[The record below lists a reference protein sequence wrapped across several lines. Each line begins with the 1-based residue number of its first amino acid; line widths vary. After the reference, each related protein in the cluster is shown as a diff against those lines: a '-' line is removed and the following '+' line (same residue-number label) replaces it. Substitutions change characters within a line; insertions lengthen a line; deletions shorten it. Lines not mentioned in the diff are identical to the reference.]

1 MSDEATASRRTIDH
15 APVLEAGAAAAH
27 AKPSGIRD
35 WLTTVDHK
43 KIGILYG
50 VSSLFFMLVGGL
62 EALLIRTQLARPE
75 NNLISAEMY
84 NQIFTM
90 HGTTMVFLV
99 GMPIAVA
106 LFNYIIPLQIGA
118 RDVAFPRLN
127 ALSFWIFLF
136 AALFMNASFLVGAAP
151 NGGWFGYANLTSK
164 QYSPGLN
171 IDFWVLGLQ
180 ALGAASIMGGVNFI
194 TTIINLRAP
203 GMRLMRLPL
212 FTWMAFFT
220 SFLIVTA
227 LPVLAVALFLLT
239 FDRFWGTNFFVTQA
253 GGDPI
258 LWQHLFW
265 MFGHPEVYI
274 LILPAFGIVSE
285 IIPTFSRKPLFG
297 YAVMVYSGSLIALIG
312 WGVWS
317 HHMFATGLGPIADA
331 FFTIATMII
340 AIPTGV
346 KIFNWLATMWGG
358 ALKLTTAMLYS
369 IGMIATF
376 TIGGI
381 SGMMHA
387 TSPHDLQQTDTY
399 FVVAHFHYVLIGGLI
414 FAVFAS
420 LYYWFPKMTGK
431 FMSEKLGKWNF
442 WLFFIGFNLTFM
454 PQHWIG
460 LLGMPRRVFTYSA
473 ELGLTGLNQL
483 STAGAYI
490 QAISVVLLFI
500 NLVRSYRRGAP
511 AGPNPWSGATLEWA
525 TTSPPPE
532 HNFNRI
538 PTVHSREPLWV
549 EQQNVENAARGPLDL
564 HIHMPPNS
572 YWPIITAFG
581 AVLTFA
587 LFLTSA
593 WWGPLI
599 GLVWVAIG
607 VINWAFEP
615 V

>member
-1 MSDEATASRRTIDH
+1 MTTVEAH
-15 APVLEAGAAAAH
+15 APQHAH
-27 AKPSGIRD
+27 AARSGLWD

-43 KIGILYG
+43 KIGLLYLG
-50 VSSLFFMLVGGL
+50 SALFFMLVGGL
-62 EALLIRTQLARPE
+62 EALLIRIQLAKPE
-75 NNLISAEMY
+75 NTFLSADAY

-90 HGTTMVFLV
+90 HGTTMVFFV
-99 GMPIAVA
+99 GMPVAVA
-106 LFNYIIPLQIGA
+106 LFNYIVPLQIGA

-127 ALSFWIFLF
+127 ALSYWIFF
-136 AALFMNASFLVGAAP
+136 FGAIFMNISLLLGIAP
-151 NGGWFGYANLTSK
+151 NGGWFGYANLTST
-164 QYSPGLN
+164 QFSPGVN

-203 GMRLMRLPL
+203 GMRLMRMPL
-212 FTWMAFFT
+212 FTWMALIT
-220 SFLIVTA
+220 SFIIVTA
-227 LPVLAVALFLLT
+227 LPVFAVALFLLT
-239 FDRFWGTNFFVTQA
+239 FDRFWGTNFFVVQG

-285 IIPTFSRKPLFG
+285 VIPTFSRKPLFG
-297 YAVMVYSGSLIALIG
+297 YAVMVYSGVLIG
-312 WGVWS
+312 LISWGVWA

-346 KIFNWLATMWGG
+346 KIFNWIATMWGG
-358 ALKLTTAMLYS
+358 SIRFSVAMMYA

-414 FAVFAS
+414 FAVFGS
-420 LYYWFPKMTGK
+420 LFYWFPKITGK
-431 FMSEKLGKWNF
+431 FMDEKLGKWTF
-442 WLFFIGFNLTFM
+442 WVFFIGFNLTFM
-454 PQHWIG
+454 PMHWTG
-460 LLGMPRRVFTYSA
+460 LLGMPRRIFTYSA
-473 ELGLTGLNQL
+473 ELGLDNLNMIA
-483 STAGAYI
+483 TVGAFI
-490 QAISVVLLFI
+490 QAISVVMLFANVI
-500 NLVRSYRRGAP
+500 RSYLRGAP
-511 AGPNPWSGATLEWA
+511 APNNPWNAATLEWA
-525 TTSPPPE
+525 TTSPPPV

-538 PTVHSREPLWV
+538 PVIHSREPLWV
-549 EQQNVENAARGPLDL
+549 ESEQVLAAVHGPLEPM
-564 HIHMPPNS
+564 HMPPNS
-572 YWPIITAFG
+572 FWPLVTGFG
-581 AVLTFA
+581 VVLTMG
-587 LFLTSA
+587 LFLVPY
-593 WWGPLI
+593 WWGPLF
-599 GLVWVAIG
+599 GLAWTAIAI
-607 VINWAFEP
+607 VNWAFEP

>member
-1 MSDEATASRRTIDH
+1 MAT
-15 APVLEAGAAAAH
+15 LEAHVTHGHAAAH
-27 AKPSGIRD
+27 PQRTGIWD

-50 VSSLFFMLVGGL
+50 AAALFFMLVGGL
-62 EALLIRTQLARPE
+62 EAMLIRIQLSRPE
-75 NNLISAEMY
+75 NNFISADTY
-84 NQIFTM
+84 NQLFTM

-106 LFNYIIPLQIGA
+106 LFNYIVPLQIGA

-127 ALSFWIFLF
+127 ALSFWIFF
-136 AALFMNASFLVGAAP
+136 FGAIFMNSSFLFGAAP
-151 NGGWFGYANLTSK
+151 NGGWFAYANLSGK
-164 QYSPGLN
+164 QYSPGIN
-171 IDFWVLGLQ
+171 MDFWALGLQ

-203 GMRLMRLPL
+203 GMKLMRMPL
-212 FTWMAFFT
+212 FTWMAFIT

-239 FDRFWGTNFFVTQA
+239 FDRFWGTTFFVTQA
-253 GGDPI
+253 GGDPV

-265 MFGHPEVYI
+265 IFGHPEVYI

-297 YAVMVYSGSLIALIG
+297 YAVMVYSGALIGLIG

-317 HHMFATGLGPIADA
+317 HHMFATGLGAIADA

-358 ALKLTTAMLYS
+358 QMRYTTAMLWA

-399 FVVAHFHYVLIGGLI
+399 FVIAHFHYVLIGGLI
-414 FAVFAS
+414 FAIFGS
-420 LYYWFPKMTGK
+420 MFFWFPKFTGRL
-431 FMSEKLGKWNF
+431 MDEKLGKISF
-442 WLFFIGFNLTFM
+442 WIFFVGFNLTFM
-454 PQHWIG
+454 PMHWTG
-460 LLGMPRRVFTYSA
+460 LLGMPRRTFTYFA
-473 ELGLTGLNQL
+473 ELNVTTLNQI
-483 STAGAYI
+483 STAGGFVQVIA
-490 QAISVVLLFI
+490 VLMIFYNVI
-500 NLVRSYRRGAP
+500 RSWRSGEP
-511 AGPNPWSGATLEWA
+511 SGENPWGAATLEWA
-525 TTSPPPE
+525 TTSPPAV
-532 HNFNRI
+532 HNFNKI
-538 PTVHSREPLWV
+538 PTVHSREPMWV
-549 EQQNVENAARGPLDL
+549 EADAVTAAARGPLEPM
-564 HIHMPPNS
+564 HMPPNS
-572 YWPIITAFG
+572 YWPIFTAFG
-581 AVLTFA
+581 ATMTFI
-587 LFLTSA
+587 LFMTPWLLAPLAGLA
-593 WWGPLI
+593 WT
-599 GLVWVAIG
+599 AIG
-607 VINWAFEP
+607 VINWAQEP